1 MPDVADTS
9 VHVTRLEAYPER
21 FRARLAGRVQR
32 VQMSHR
38 GSNPRFEVSL
48 LVERSKPLPPAKTHP
63 MTGMPIAET
72 GEDLDDTADVS
83 TTEDTS
89 TGEISVLDAETGFTT
104 RFSVNQPTHRVLYP
118 DFPPLAAGSYLTLI
132 WQGQR
137 QVPGIEAGGY
147 LRVSGMLSTREQQP
161 VIYNPRYEIVPAL

>member
-1 MPDVADTS
+1 MGETEHQGP
-9 VHVTRLEAYPER
+9 VTRLEVYPER
-21 FRARLAGRVQR
+21 FRARVAGRVELVR
-32 VQMSHR
+32 ISHV
-38 GSNPRFEVSL
+38 GISPRFEVTL
-48 LVERSKPLPPAKTHP
+48 GVERSKPLPPAKTHP

-104 RFSVNQPTHRVLYP
+104 RFSVNKAVPRVLFP
-118 DFPPLAAGSYLTLI
+118 DFPPLKPGVRLTLI
-132 WQGQR
+132 WLGQR

-147 LRVSGMLSTREQQP
+147 LRVSGMLSTREETP
-161 VIYNPRYEIVPAL
+161 MMYNPRYEIVPNM